1 MHSSVENNARH
12 YYRLHLD
19 PPLCSD
25 MTIVRVNGK
34 TLETGAASVLIVDL
48 GAGGLRFQTN
58 LQLPVSPNVV
68 LEFET
73 IILQQTIKMF
83 GYVVRSISMSEDL
96 TEYGVQFTMDEDKIA
111 RLSQLINTL
120 AIRKRQNRT
129 MTGSRFLTE
138 NRDEFLSCAD
148 PS

>member
-1 MHSSVENNARH
+1 MHTGVGNNQRH
-12 YYRLHLD
+12 YFRLHLD

-48 GAGGLRFQTN
+48 GAGGLRFQCK
-58 LQLPVSPNVV
+58 LQLPVTPDVV

-73 IILQQTIKMF
+73 TILRQSVKML
-83 GYVVRSISMSEDL
+83 GYVVRCTPLDDELKD
-96 TEYGVQFTMDEDKIA
+96 YGVQFTMDEDKIA

-120 AIRKRQNRT
+120 AIRIRQNRV

-138 NRDEFLSCAD
+138 DRHLFLETGSG
-148 PS
+148 S